1 MGCDFLPCR
10 DTLCGMMLC
19 CVELGIEMCLVVL
32 SFVAFVLIS
41 LCCFVSVWWGFV
53 TFRCAAFFFVLV
65 PVRRVKL
72 RS

>member
-1 MGCDFLPCR
+1 MWHDVV
-10 DTLCGMMLC
+10 LCGVRYISVSRRAIFC
-19 CVELGIEMCLVVL
+19 GVC
-32 SFVAFVLIS
+32 LIS